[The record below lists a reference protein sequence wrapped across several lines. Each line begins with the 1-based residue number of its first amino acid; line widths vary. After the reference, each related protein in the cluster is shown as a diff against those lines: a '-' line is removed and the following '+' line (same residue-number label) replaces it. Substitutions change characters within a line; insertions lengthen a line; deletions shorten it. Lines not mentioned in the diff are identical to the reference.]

1 MEGQKDCRMEVIE
14 LQRCGLSSGVDAD
27 KWGLVLD
34 DEYGSGGW
42 ESSGEREVD
51 GCVMIPHCAKVAS
64 STYSDIRSALVGL
77 KTPN

>member
-1 MEGQKDCRMEVIE
+1 MEVIV
-14 LQRCGLSSGVDAD
+14 LRRSSISLGIDAY

-77 KTPN
+77 KTLY